1 MFARGHS
8 CAHWPSRISF
18 TLEEPVVH
26 DCVTG
31 VGFFCFHLFN
41 CTTWHMG
48 ISVAQPGTKPV
59 SPALEGGVLTTGTPG
74 QSLGIYMFLQ
84 KHGWNLLFQEAVLLK
99 FYFNLYSS
107 MHLFVA
113 VLGPP
118 CCVGFFWL
126 QRAGAAVPR
135 GVRACHGVG
144 FPCCG
149 AHAQKL
155 R

>member
-1 MFARGHS
+1 
-8 CAHWPSRISF
+8 
-18 TLEEPVVH
+18 
-26 DCVTG
+26 
-31 VGFFCFHLFN
+31 
-41 CTTWHMG
+41 MG